1 MGKNWHAIEVTKLN
15 QNEKTHSQ
23 CGQFSITQTAL
34 KSIAFRA
41 FELLLPSVFIQ
52 IATLPIQEPQ
62 RIIVGILQWHKYDH
76 RSQRHWENQH
86 FGCGSLLGQ
95 RKELFQRHRQS
106 NHTTSANL
114 FHHQRKIRRRN
125 AGGNFSSI

>member
-1 MGKNWHAIEVTKLN
+1 MRKNWHAIEVTKLN

-52 IATLPIQEPQ
+52 IATVSIQEPQ
-62 RIIVGILQWHKYDH
+62 RVIVGILQWYKYDYW
-76 RSQRHWENQH
+76 SQRHWKNQY
-86 FGCGSLLGQ
+86 FRRGSLLGQ
-95 RKELFQRHRQS
+95 RQELFQRHRQS
-106 NHTTSANL
+106 NHTAPANI
-114 FHHQRKIRRRN
+114 FYDQREI
-125 AGGNFSSI
+125 

>member
-62 RIIVGILQWHKYDH
+62 RIIAGILQWHKYDH

-86 FGCGSLLGQ
+86 FRCGSLLGQ
-95 RKELFQRHRQS
+95 RQELFQRHRQS
-106 NHTTSANL
+106 NHTASTNL
-114 FHHQRKIRRRN
+114 FYDQRKI
-125 AGGNFSSI
+125 